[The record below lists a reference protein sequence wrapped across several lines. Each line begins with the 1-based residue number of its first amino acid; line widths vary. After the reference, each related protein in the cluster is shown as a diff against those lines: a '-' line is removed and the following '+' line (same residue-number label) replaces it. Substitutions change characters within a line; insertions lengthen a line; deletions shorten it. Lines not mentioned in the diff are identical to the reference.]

1 MDITDPSAQLTDSV
15 TINHSPDKID
25 KGSQIVYINH
35 VTTQG
40 EYSSTWKN
48 SHLNT

>member
-1 MDITDPSAQLTDSV
+1 MDIADASAQLTDSV

-25 KGSQIVYINH
+25 KGSQTVYINH

-40 EYSSTWKN
+40 EYSSREKF
-48 SHLNT
+48 SP